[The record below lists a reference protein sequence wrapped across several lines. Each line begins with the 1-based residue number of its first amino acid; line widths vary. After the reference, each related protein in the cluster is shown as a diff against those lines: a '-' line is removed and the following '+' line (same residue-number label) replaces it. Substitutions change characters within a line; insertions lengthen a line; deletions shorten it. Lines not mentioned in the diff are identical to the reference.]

1 MAITENVPYFRPG
14 QEVTAQATAAI
25 PVNTFVKIV
34 SGGTGTRPHVA
45 PAEAGDAAFGIAGR
59 DAEEG
64 DFVRIVRGGIA
75 PVIAGGAI
83 TAASPVVVGADG
95 KAVAGDESAANPVG
109 IATADVEDGGY
120 APVALNI

>member
-14 QEVTAQATAAI
+14 QEVTAQATASI

-45 PAEAGDAAFGIAGR
+45 AAAADESAFGIAGR

-75 PVIAGGAI
+75 PVLAGGAI
-83 TAASPVVVGADG
+83 TAGAAVYVGADG
-95 KAVAGDESAANPVG
+95 KAVSDGTANPVG
-109 IATADVEDGGY
+109 IATADAEADGY
-120 APVALNI
+120 VPVALNL